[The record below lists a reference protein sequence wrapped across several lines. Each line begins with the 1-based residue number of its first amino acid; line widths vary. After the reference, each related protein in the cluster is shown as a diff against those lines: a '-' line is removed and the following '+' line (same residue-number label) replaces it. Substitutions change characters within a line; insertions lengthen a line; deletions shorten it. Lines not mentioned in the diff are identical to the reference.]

1 MLRPSVL
8 VTMLIA
14 TVPSLPVEAAE
25 PQCQWGVRGF
35 LGAPTGD
42 LKDTTG
48 SAPSLG
54 VDGHVDIRIAAGHTL
69 RASLG
74 MLVFEGTTNRTT
86 GISDGDPW
94 VRSLETRVK
103 GYTLGGEY
111 LISPIPSVPGLRL
124 GAGLHLVRW
133 MVDATS
139 SLTIQAGAGSG
150 TVVVASSPNWT
161 KAGFSALASYR
172 ITPRLSAEARLLTSA
187 YGWQGERV
195 HLGQLGLAWTF

>member
-1 MLRPSVL
+1 MLRPSIL
-8 VTMLIA
+8 VTLLIA
-14 TVPSLPVEAAE
+14 GIPSLPVEAAE
-25 PQCQWGVRGF
+25 PQWQWGVRGF

-54 VDGHVDIRIAAGHTL
+54 VDGHVDVRIADGQTL

-74 MLVFEGTTNRTT
+74 VLVFERTTNRTT
-86 GISDGDPW
+86 GTSDGDPW
-94 VRSLETRVK
+94 VRTLDTRVK
-103 GYTLGGEY
+103 GWTLGGEY
-111 LISPIPSVPGLRL
+111 LIRPFRSVPGLRL

-133 MVDATS
+133 TVDATS
-139 SLTIQAGAGSG
+139 SLTLEAGAGAG

-161 KAGFSALASYR
+161 KAGISALASYR